1 MLGLVQHY
9 KYRLSADLSL
19 TNLINNTM
27 ETFTPNE
34 IRDQAQLWFETHA
47 GTYSRLLKR
56 TKAEGKRAFVVFC
69 DLMLGVDYRDIKGQN
84 KVAFIDSFM
93 TSSINSRITAQQL
106 VAGSVEYK
114 ELVDAYLGE

>member
-1 MLGLVQHY
+1 MCNTISIGCPPICHLLI
-9 KYRLSADLSL
+9 S
-19 TNLINNTM
+19 INNTM
-27 ETFTPNE
+27 ETYTPNE
-34 IRDQAQLWFETHA
+34 IRDQAQLWFETRA
-47 GTYSRLLKR
+47 GTYSRFLKR

-114 ELVDAYLGE
+114 ELVDSYLGE

>member
-1 MLGLVQHY
+1 M
-9 KYRLSADLSL
+9 
-19 TNLINNTM
+19 TT
-27 ETFTPNE
+27 ETFTPAE

-69 DLMLGVDYRDIKGQN
+69 DLMLGVDYRDVKGHN
-84 KVAFIDSFM
+84 KVAFLDSFM
-93 TSSINSRITAQQL
+93 TSSINSRITPQQL

>member
-1 MLGLVQHY
+1 
-9 KYRLSADLSL
+9 
-19 TNLINNTM
+19 M

-114 ELVDAYLGE
+114 ELVEKMKLEFSNVSLVKFHKYQNLVKIK